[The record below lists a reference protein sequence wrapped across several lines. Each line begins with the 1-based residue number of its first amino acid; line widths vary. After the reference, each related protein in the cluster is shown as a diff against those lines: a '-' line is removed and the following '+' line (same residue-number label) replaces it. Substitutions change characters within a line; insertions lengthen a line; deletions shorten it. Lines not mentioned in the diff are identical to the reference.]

1 MKNVNYFIQI
11 LIVTL
16 LVSSCKT
23 TQNKNAKPVAE
34 KIENT
39 DKIPSKYYGDFYAGV
54 QTEATTTGMAL
65 ISYYFTI
72 DRKGAVLK
80 TNTYHEPIRCN
91 GNYKGKMNND
101 ILELYYIGSEKYCA
115 DEFPN
120 FKMKNESDKFFIQ
133 GLGSERTFNEWVEIE
148 KK

>member
-1 MKNVNYFIQI
+1 MRNVNYFIQI

-16 LVSSCKT
+16 LLSSCKN
-23 TQNKNAKPVAE
+23 TQNKNAELIAE

-39 DKIPSKYYGDFYAGV
+39 VEIPSQYYGDFYAGV
-54 QTEATTTGMAL
+54 QTEATTTGMASV
-65 ISYYFTI
+65 SYYFTI

-120 FKMKNESDKFFIQ
+120 FKMKKESDKFFIQ